1 MEEAKKTAKKNFKLD
16 PLYNE
21 IFMLLF
27 LGFSIFLTFCLYSET
42 FGSDLGEWLRSIFYG
57 LVGIGAW
64 FLPPIMVYH
73 GINRLF
79 LKRKRRKLR
88 GLWGT
93 CFFLCFISLV
103 HAIGRPSEDVVHVST
118 SEITRNY
125 YFSGSAVNGG
135 VIGGVIGDVF
145 FGAMGR
151 PGAILILLI
160 ALAAMGILFSG
171 RSLTA
176 TVRAVSSGVSYFVV
190 SLIHSAFLEADE
202 EPESEPAPAPQVT
215 SQEPSPKP
223 KQVRVK
229 KKPQLKDHAATVPMP
244 MPVQSKPAKKIKART
259 APRKVLATEPK
270 DDIILLAFEDCK
282 QKRTLRARKPM
293 TVSEVSFTPAVND
306 DAITVHGLVEESEA
320 EEKIETEEKNP
331 LPRPV
336 STVANAGHIHSV
348 PESPKS
354 VQSPSLAESDTD
366 SDWID
371 DLLASQLKEKSTKA
385 QKDPKD
391 PVDEEG
397 GDNEDVIPI
406 VVGEGYNDYLSYD
419 LDEGINKESELE
431 DSVFTTSNKGNE
443 EKIVFADS
451 DQRPD
456 ALTINSSTL
465 RSMSIPEGLDDTEAY
480 VNYKLPPIDFLNHNP
495 GSASAESREQI
506 LENSYKLEETLRSFK
521 VEAKVVE
528 VSVGPTVTRYELA
541 PGQGVK
547 VNSIANL
554 SNDLALSLAASGIR
568 IEAPIPGKSAVGI
581 EIPNKDMQP
590 VYLREI
596 IEDDVFRKHPSKL
609 AFATG
614 KDIAGNTVV
623 ADIAK
628 MPHLLIA
635 GATGSGKS
643 VCINTLIAS
652 ILYKA
657 KPNEVKLLMIDP
669 KVVELSVYNGIPH
682 LLAPVVTDCKKAA
695 AALNWAVAEMDIR
708 YNLFAECNV
717 RDIKSYN
724 EIKEERG
731 EAGVL
736 PQIVIIIDELA
747 DLMMM
752 AKGEIEEL
760 ICRLAQKARAAGL
773 HLIVATQRPSVDVI
787 TGLIKANIPSRLA
800 FSVSSG
806 TDSRTVLDMTG
817 AEKLLG
823 KGDMLFLPV
832 GLNKPVR
839 IQCGYISDREVESI
853 VDFLKEQSPEQVNTE
868 MAERVTENRKK
879 ESKDDLDEFYD
890 EAVEFLISK
899 GKGSASMLQRQFRI
913 GYNRA
918 SRLIEELE
926 AQGIVGPEDGSKPR
940 KVLIT
945 MEQWRN
951 QN

>member
-42 FGSDLGEWLRSIFYG
+42 FGSELGEWLRSIFYG

-64 FLPPIMVYH
+64 FLPPVMVYH

-88 GLWGT
+88 GLWGA
-93 CFFLCFISLV
+93 CVFLCFISLV
-103 HAIGRPSEDVVHVST
+103 HAIGRPNEDVVHVST

-125 YFSGSAVNGG
+125 YVSGSAVNGG

-160 ALAAMGILFSG
+160 ALAASCILFSG
-171 RSLTA
+171 RSLIA
-176 TVRAVSSGVSYFVV
+176 TVRAVSTSVSYFVG

-202 EPESEPAPAPQVT
+202 EPDPEPEPEPAPAQSVIN
-215 SQEPSPKP
+215 QEPSSKS

-229 KKPQLKDHAATVPMP
+229 KKPQPKDHAASVPMP
-244 MPVQSKPAKKIKART
+244 MPIQSKPAKKIKART

-282 QKRTLRARKPM
+282 QKRTLRAKKPM
-293 TVSEVSFTPAVND
+293 SVSEVSFTPAVND
-306 DAITVHGLVEESEA
+306 AITVHGLAEESEP
-320 EEKIETEEKNP
+320 EEKSP

-336 STVANAGHIHSV
+336 STVANTSHIHSV
-348 PESPKS
+348 PDSPKS
-354 VQSPSLAESDTD
+354 TQSPSVTESDANS

-371 DLLASQLKEKSTKA
+371 DLLAAQSKEKSIKD
-385 QKDPKD
+385 QKEQEDQ
-391 PVDEEG
+391 VDDEG
-397 GDNEDVIPI
+397 SDNEDAIPI
-406 VVGEGYNDYLSYD
+406 VVGEGYNDYLSYE
-419 LDEGINKESELE
+419 LDDGLDKESELD
-431 DSVFTTSNKGNE
+431 DSVFTTSNRGSE
-443 EKIVFADS
+443 EKIILTEAN
-451 DQRPD
+451 QRTD
-456 ALTINSSTL
+456 TLAFNGSSL
-465 RSMSIPEGLDDTEAY
+465 QSMSIPEGLDDTEAY
-480 VNYKLPPIDFLNHNP
+480 MNYKLPPIDFLNHNP

-695 AALNWAVAEMDIR
+695 AALNWAVSEMDIR

-717 RDIKSYN
+717 RDLKSYN
-724 EIKEERG
+724 EIKAERSEVG
-731 EAGVL
+731 IL

-832 GLNKPVR
+832 GRNKPVR

-853 VDFLKEQSPEQVNTE
+853 VEFLKEQSPDQGNTE

-879 ESKDDLDEFYD
+879 ESRDDLDEFYD